1 MKPFRPVRTAVIGC
15 GMISDVYLSN
25 LTKRYNAVE
34 VVGVSDIKPERSGFM
49 SETPTTSTA
58 LYRLVKLERYT
69 SEIIPHPITAVR
81 TGRKGFILNISS
93 LSI

>member
-34 VVGVSDIKPERSGFM
+34 VVGVSDIKPERSAAKAEKYGVKQM
-49 SETPTTSTA
+49 TNEEIWTT
-58 LYRLVKLERYT
+58 RL
-69 SEIIPHPITAVR
+69 
-81 TGRKGFILNISS
+81 SS
-93 LSI
+93 WWSI